1 MLSIRWVHLLGT
13 FEGLAVMT
21 EIVRCVIYPGLGIA
35 RLGNSPDQYV
45 IGPEAPGASPQPT
58 GGYKDPA
65 GRIKRQA
72 ARFRVYGLD
81 SAGKVV
87 GEVTADVGQ
96 VAWRVHLANRKAG
109 WYQFLNA
116 MDLGSKYA
124 KTPGRRNA
132 AVTGT
137 ARKGL
142 VIDPGPRS
150 ITGRSTQGTTY
161 RFDSGTFMG
170 TKVPLG
176 ELRTDDQ
183 GRLLVLGGFGTSASY
198 LKKPA
203 TTFANND
210 GWHDDTA
217 DGSVRATVTIGGK
230 KIEAEPAAVAVTP
243 PNFGPGL
250 YGVVTMYDV
259 VYDLFCRDPKFALD
273 PPARPSFWRHIHPML
288 ARLVDTGWVNSGADV
303 LFGPG
308 SPSHLTTPALLTQ
321 LADPSPSFQALRTA
335 YASWFRDPAAKTAAQ
350 TPAKLPPFYGD
361 AFGDYR
367 GLGLDDLAVTP
378 TQYHWLQQWAG
389 GDFDPDPSLR
399 QRPATLADYPVG
411 DQPRALD
418 EANLESCLG
427 GPFHPGIELTWTLR
441 VASMWKAPFRL
452 NQLAEGVAPKMDYGV
467 TLTPTEA
474 LGAGGVVS
482 ASAPGTLTWWMGV
495 PWQTDEASCLSGYE
509 VGTYL
514 PLPSFW
520 AARVPNQVLSQRSY
534 ERVMDTALPTTQ
546 RLKHLFHRL
555 DWLRFF
561 GPDRLT
567 RLNDN
572 IARWHELGIVT
583 PQPGPGDLGAEG
595 IPQQLWVETG
605 LAASLTKSDATWE
618 QVKIAEHIVGL
629 PAEDAVLL
637 ADQAGLTLAAEHEE
651 VPPESHRRL
660 LGRDEL

>member
-1 MLSIRWVHLLGT
+1 M
-13 FEGLAVMT
+13 A
-21 EIVRCVIYPGLGIA
+21 EIVRCVIHPGLGIA
-35 RLGNSPDQYV
+35 RVGNSPDQYHL
-45 IGPEAPGASPQPT
+45 GPEAPGQSPVPA

-65 GRIKRQA
+65 GRIKRQG

-87 GEVTADVGQ
+87 AEVTADVGT
-96 VAWRVHLANRKAG
+96 VAWRVHLANRKSA

-116 MDLGSKYA
+116 MDLGTKYA
-124 KTPGRRNA
+124 KTPGRRNSA
-132 AVTGT
+132 ITGT
-137 ARKGL
+137 ARTKL

-150 ITGRSTQGTTY
+150 IAGRSKQGTPY

-170 TKVPLG
+170 AKVPLG

-183 GRLLVLGGFGTSASY
+183 GRLIVLGGFGASSSY

-210 GWHDDTA
+210 GWHDDTS
-217 DGSVRATVTIGGK
+217 DGWVRATVTIGGK
-230 KIEAEPAAVAVTP
+230 KLEAEPAAVAVTP

-250 YGVVTMYDV
+250 YGVVTLYDV

-273 PPARPSFWRHIHPML
+273 PPARPAFWRHIYPVL
-288 ARLVDTGWVNSGADV
+288 SRLVDTGWVNSGADV

-308 SPSHLTTPALLTQ
+308 SPSRLTTPELLAQ
-321 LADPSPSFQALRTA
+321 LADPAPEHRALRTG
-335 YASWFRDPAAKTAAQ
+335 YASWFRDPALKGGPQTA
-350 TPAKLPPFYGD
+350 AKLPPFYGD

-367 GLGLDDLAVTP
+367 QLGMDDLAVTP
-378 TQYHWLQQWAG
+378 TQYRFLQQWAA

-399 QRPATLADYPVG
+399 RRPATLADYPVTQ
-411 DQPRALD
+411 QPRALD

-452 NQLAEGVAPKMDYGV
+452 NQLAEGATPKTDYGV
-467 TLTPTEA
+467 TLTPAEA

-482 ASAPGTLTWWMGV
+482 ASGPGTLTWWMGV
-495 PWQTDEASCLSGYE
+495 PWQTDEASCLAGYE
-509 VGTYL
+509 IGTYL

-520 AARVPNQVLSQRSY
+520 AARVPNQVLSERSY
-534 ERVMDTALPTTQ
+534 ERVMDADLPTTQ

-572 IARWHELGIVT
+572 ITRWPELGIVT
-583 PQPGPGDLGAEG
+583 SRTGPTDLGAEG
-595 IPQQLWVETG
+595 VPDRLWVETG
-605 LAASLTKSDATWE
+605 LAASLTKSDPTWE
-618 QVKIAEHIVGL
+618 QVKIAERMLGL
-629 PAEDAVLL
+629 PAEEAVLL
-637 ADQAGLTLAAEHEE
+637 PERAARTLAAEHEE